1 MNMQPQPPPAGWYD
15 TGDGRLRWYDGF
27 RWTDHYQVNPVASV
41 QTMPAPQHRA
51 GPMTAASLNVRRDV
65 SYVRNQTGHSLIK
78 HLLLGWLVGYLN
90 VIYISVSPNHYWH
103 A

>member
-1 MNMQPQPPPAGWYD
+1 
-15 TGDGRLRWYDGF
+15 
-27 RWTDHYQVNPVASV
+27 
-41 QTMPAPQHRA
+41 
-51 GPMTAASLNVRRDV
+51 MTAASLNVRRDV